1 MSKFSW
7 ALSATYLS
15 NHIPLPVKQPLQTT
29 NKTSK

>member
-1 MSKFSW
+1 MPKFFR
-7 ALSATYLS
+7 ALFAAYLS